1 MSEVLENNEVNN
13 TSSVNEENV
22 KPEADADAQV
32 KTEKTKIDEIKN
44 NVPVITAE
52 ERVRIARC
60 MERPSA
66 EEYIN
71 ALFDD
76 FFEIHGDKLCYD
88 DASIV
93 GGIATFHDIPVTVI
107 GQKRGHSVEDNMK
120 INFGMTSPEGY
131 RKAMR
136 LMKQAEKFGRPVI
149 TFVDTPGAY
158 PGDEAEAHGQGEAI
172 ARNLA
177 IMSDLKVP
185 VITIVTGQG
194 NSGGA
199 LALSVADEIWMLEN
213 SVYSILSP
221 EGFASILWKDASRK
235 GEACELMKLTANDLK
250 NYGVIDEV
258 IKEPKGGVHN
268 NPAYVYKAIDKLLY
282 KKLAGL
288 LMTSPDALIK
298 KRYKKYRNM

>member
-1 MSEVLENNEVNN
+1 MSEVI
-13 TSSVNEENV
+13 
-22 KPEADADAQV
+22 
-32 KTEKTKIDEIKN
+32 EK
-44 NVPVITAE
+44 ITAE
-52 ERVRIARC
+52 ERVRIARH

-88 DASIV
+88 DTSIV
-93 GGIATFHDIPVTVI
+93 GGIATFHEIPVTVI
-107 GQKRGHSVEDNMK
+107 GQKRGHSVEENLK

-177 IMSDLKVP
+177 VMSSLSVP
-185 VITIVTGQG
+185 VISFVIGQG

-199 LALSVADEIWMLEN
+199 LALCVADEVWMLEN
-213 SVYSILSP
+213 SVFSILSP
-221 EGFASILWKDASRK
+221 EGFASILWKDASRRD
-235 GEACELMKLTANDLK
+235 EACDLMKLTAADLLEAK
-250 NYGVIDEV
+250 VIDGI
-258 IKEPKGGVHN
+258 IKEPEGGAQN
-268 NPAYVYKAIDKLLY
+268 DPESVYKSVEKI
-282 KKLAGL
+282 LAERL
-288 LMTSPDALIK
+288 KHLSKESADVLVK
-298 KRYKKYRNM
+298 KRYKKYRMM

>member
-22 KPEADADAQV
+22 KPEVDADVQV
-32 KTEKTKIDEIKN
+32 KTEKSKIDEIKN